1 MDGGT
6 LADLLTRSGGRL
18 GESLVRRYTRSIVH
32 GLHYLHNN
40 GIVHC
45 DIKGQNI
52 LIGSTGVKIAD
63 FGAAKKMKG
72 AQDKG
77 ETGQSDFRGTPLWMA
92 PEVVQGLEQGSPADI
107 WSLGCTVVEMI
118 QGRPPWGR
126 NITDMAAAL
135 YKLACSDE
143 DPPLPDC
150 LSDDARDFLLHCL
163 QRNPKDR
170 WTASQLL
177 QHPFLG
183 AMEFTEDDEA
193 KHAQLSP
200 RSILECISSD
210 SEMEDRID
218 DSTTSTFSSDGYFAS
233 EQPLAED
240 MPLNRTAVSTDKRLP
255 DAFKSEKCEWITVKR
270 PLSSSRLNQE
280 VPFMEH
286 TTEGELE
293 VKKACDVSLKGA
305 MFLRNRKTV
314 G

>member
-6 LADLLTRSGGRL
+6 LADLLIQSGGHL
-18 GESLVRRYTRSIVH
+18 GESLVRHYTRCIVR
-32 GLHYLHNN
+32 GLHYLHGN

-63 FGAAKKMKG
+63 FGAAKRMKPSDDNRG
-72 AQDKG
+72 
-77 ETGQSDFRGTPLWMA
+77 TGQSGFKGTPLWMA
-92 PEVVQGLEQGSPADI
+92 PEVVQGLEQGFAADI

-135 YKLACSDE
+135 YKLGCSEE
-143 DPPLPDC
+143 DPPLPQ
-150 LSDDARDFLLHCL
+150 SIWDDARDFLLHCL

-177 QHPFLG
+177 QHPFLR
-183 AMEFTEDDEA
+183 AMELTEDDEA
-193 KHAQLSP
+193 KHAQSSP

-210 SEMEDRID
+210 NEAYERVD
-218 DSTTSTFSSDGYFAS
+218 DSTAFSFSSDGYFVP
-233 EQPLAED
+233 EQHFVED
-240 MPLNRTAVSTDKRLP
+240 MSRDGTGVPKKKRLP

-270 PLSSSRLNQE
+270 TLSTNRVHQE
-280 VPFMEH
+280 VPFMEPAI
-286 TTEGELE
+286 ERELQ
-293 VKKACDVSLKGA
+293 VKKACYVSLNGA